1 MYTFDNDFIY
11 FPSNSP
17 SLDSLFQNIIPKME
31 QQIELSDN
39 GSDSDKTSSP
49 AKTKRSRTAFTS
61 IQLLEL
67 ENEFKKNKYLN
78 RPRRIEISLR
88 LSLSERQVKIW
99 FQNRR
104 MKSKKDMN
112 RIPGE
117 YYKNRSY
124 SSGSNTSSP
133 EPIPVQKNDEQSA
146 TVQRLLSYSQDVTV
160 KREINH
166 TVEHIPVE
174 TLRSSIPEPM
184 IFSNFELP
192 QTIAAEYYFNTIPQ
206 CDQYFGDYS
215 SFLSESFLQGSLQN
229 TSSSSTDLDYSSY
242 SISPDA
248 YIDSGIDILEL

>member
-1 MYTFDNDFIY
+1 
-11 FPSNSP
+11 
-17 SLDSLFQNIIPKME
+17 ME
-31 QQIELSDN
+31 QQLDHQLSDH

-133 EPIPVQKNDEQSA
+133 EPTPVRKHDEQSA
-146 TVQRLLSYSQDVTV
+146 TVQRLLSYSQDVNI
-160 KREINH
+160 KREVNH
-166 TVEHIPVE
+166 VVEHVPVE
-174 TLRSSIPEPM
+174 NLRSSIPEPM
-184 IFSNFELP
+184 IFNNFELP
-192 QTIAAEYYFNTIPQ
+192 ASITTDYYYNTIPQ
-206 CDQYFGDYS
+206 CDQYFTDYS
-215 SFLSESFLQGSLQN
+215 NFLNDSFLQN
-229 TSSSSTDLDYSSY
+229 SSSSTDQDYSTY
-242 SISPDA
+242 SISPNA
-248 YIDSGIDILEL
+248 YIDSSIDILEL

>member
-1 MYTFDNDFIY
+1 
-11 FPSNSP
+11 
-17 SLDSLFQNIIPKME
+17 ME
-31 QQIELSDN
+31 QMEHQLSDN
-39 GSDSDKTSSP
+39 GSDSDKTTSP

-67 ENEFKKNKYLN
+67 ESEFKKNKYLN

-88 LSLSERQVKIW
+88 LALSERQVKIW

-117 YYKNRSY
+117 YYKNRCY

-133 EPIPVQKNDEQSA
+133 EPMPVQKNDEQTA

-160 KREINH
+160 KREGVH

-174 TLRSSIPEPM
+174 TLRSSLPEPM
-184 IFSNFELP
+184 IYNNFELAP
-192 QTIAAEYYFNTIPQ
+192 PPTSDYYYNTIP
-206 CDQYFGDYS
+206 DQFFVDYS
-215 SFLSESFLQGSLQN
+215 SFLNESFLQST
-229 TSSSSTDLDYSSY
+229 TSSTEQEYSTY

-248 YIDSGIDILEL
+248 YIDSSIDILEL

>member
-1 MYTFDNDFIY
+1 MEQ
-11 FPSNSP
+11 
-17 SLDSLFQNIIPKME
+17 SLDHQ
-31 QQIELSDN
+31 LSDN
-39 GSDSDKTSSP
+39 GSDSDKASGSP
-49 AKTKRSRTAFTS
+49 TKAKRSRTAFTS

-112 RIPGE
+112 RVPGE

-133 EPIPVQKNDEQSA
+133 EPMPVQKIDEQSA
-146 TVQRLLSYSQDVTV
+146 TVQRLLSYSQDITV
-160 KREINH
+160 KRENNH

-174 TLRSSIPEPM
+174 SLTSSLPEP
-184 IFSNFELP
+184 IVFNNFELTP
-192 QTIAAEYYFNTIPQ
+192 AISAEYYYNTIPQ

-215 SFLSESFLQGSLQN
+215 SFLSESFLQNSLQS
-229 TSSSSTDLDYSSY
+229 TISSSTEHSSTGTDFSTY
-242 SISPDA
+242 TISPNS
-248 YIDSGIDILEL
+248 YIDSAIDILEL

>member
-1 MYTFDNDFIY
+1 
-11 FPSNSP
+11 
-17 SLDSLFQNIIPKME
+17 ME
-31 QQIELSDN
+31 QPMDHLTSDN
-39 GSDSDKTSSP
+39 ASDSDKTSCSP

-124 SSGSNTSSP
+124 SSGSSTSSP
-133 EPIPVQKNDEQSA
+133 EPMPVQKIDQQNA
-146 TVQRLLSYSQDVTV
+146 TVQRLLSYSQDVIV
-160 KREINH
+160 KRENNH

-174 TLRSSIPEPM
+174 SLASSISEPIM
-184 IFSNFELP
+184 FNNFELP
-192 QTIAAEYYFNTIPQ
+192 PAITTEYLYNYIPQ

-215 SFLSESFLQGSLQN
+215 NFLSESLLQN
-229 TSSSSTDLDYSSY
+229 SFQGTISSTEQGYSTY
-242 SISPDA
+242 SNSPNA

>member
-1 MYTFDNDFIY
+1 MEQ
-11 FPSNSP
+11 
-17 SLDSLFQNIIPKME
+17 SLDHQ
-31 QQIELSDN
+31 LSDH
-39 GSDSDKTSSP
+39 GSDSDKASGSP

-88 LSLSERQVKIW
+88 LSLTERQVKIW

-133 EPIPVQKNDEQSA
+133 EPMPVQKIDEQSA

-174 TLRSSIPEPM
+174 SMTSSLPEPI
-184 IFSNFELP
+184 IFNNFDLAP
-192 QTIAAEYYFNTIPQ
+192 AISAEYYYNAIPQ
-206 CDQYFGDYS
+206 CDQYFEDYS
-215 SFLSESFLQGSLQN
+215 GFLSEGFLQNSLQS
-229 TSSSSTDLDYSSY
+229 TLSSSTEYSSSGTDFSTY
-242 SISPDA
+242 AISPTS
-248 YIDSGIDILEL
+248 YIDSGNDILEL